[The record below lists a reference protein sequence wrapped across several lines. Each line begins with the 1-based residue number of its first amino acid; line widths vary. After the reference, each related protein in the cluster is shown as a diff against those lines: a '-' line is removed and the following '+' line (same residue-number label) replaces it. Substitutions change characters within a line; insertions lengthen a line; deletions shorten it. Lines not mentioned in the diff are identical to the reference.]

1 MDSPLVKAPQ
11 ISPTSNPL
19 LADWNTPY
27 GLPPFA
33 EMSAEDFVPA
43 FSVALKAHRDELDAI
58 ANNPGDATFE
68 NTLIALDRAGRL
80 LNRIELAF
88 DNLTASETS
97 PALQTAEREMAAPL
111 AAHGNAIYM
120 NAKLFKRID
129 ALFQHRQSLNLNAEE
144 LRMLERVHTD
154 FVRAGARLAPA
165 EQKRYAE
172 LIEQLA
178 VLTTQFSQNVLA
190 DEARFQLVL
199 KTDDDLL
206 GLPESLRTSA
216 KQAAIERG
224 LADVYVI
231 TLSRSLVMP
240 FLTMSDRRDLREIA
254 YKAWAQR
261 GEHAGSHDNRAIAAN
276 IIKLRL
282 EQANLQGYKNY
293 AEFSVADN
301 MAATPAAVDDLLMK
315 VWDRAKPKALLERDA
330 LQAMATSLGH
340 EINIE
345 AWDWRYYAEKVR
357 KARYDFDESAVKPY
371 FSLDRM
377 VEALFDC
384 AHRLFGITMVLK
396 PEIKAYH
403 PDVKVYEVM
412 NKHKKLI
419 GVFLH
424 DNFARSTK
432 RGGAWMNLYR
442 YQSGIEYGT
451 APCTLPIV
459 VNNNNFAK
467 GGDES
472 AGGQPTLLSFDDART
487 LFHEFGHGLHGL
499 LSNVEYERLSGT
511 RVLRD
516 FVELPSQL
524 LEHWLSEP
532 QVLKQHARHIETG
545 EAISDEILARLQAA
559 RKFNQGFETVE
570 FVSSALVDMALHGI
584 TDADQIDITTFEAT
598 QLARIGMPREISM
611 RHRLPHFNHLFSSP
625 AYAAGYYVYLW
636 AEVLDADGYQT
647 FVEAGNPF
655 DPATANRL
663 LTYIYSSGN
672 SLPPMKAYEAFRGR
686 APTAEAMLKKK
697 GLIEA

>member
-1 MDSPLVKAPQ
+1 MDTL
-11 ISPTSNPL
+11 INTTNPL
-19 LADWNTPY
+19 LQPWNTPY
-27 GLPPFA
+27 GLPPFGQF
-33 EMSAEDFVPA
+33 SAEDFVPA
-43 FSVALKAHRDELDAI
+43 FSVALKAHRDELDSI
-58 ANNPGDATFE
+58 ANNPETATFD
-68 NTLIALDRAGRL
+68 NTVVAFDRSGRL
-80 LNRIELAF
+80 LNRIELTF

-97 PALQTAEREMAAPL
+97 PALQAAEREMAAPL

-120 NAKLFKRID
+120 NSALFKRMD
-129 ALFQHRQSLNLNAEE
+129 ALFQIRHSLGLNSEE
-144 LRMLERVHTD
+144 LRLLERIHND
-154 FVRAGARLAPA
+154 FVRAGAKLASA
-165 EQKRYAE
+165 AQQRYAA

-178 VLTTQFSQNVLA
+178 VLMTQFSQNVLA
-190 DEARFQLVL
+190 DEASFQLVL

-224 LADVYVI
+224 LPDAYVI

-254 YKAWAQR
+254 GNAWAQR
-261 GEHAGSHDNRAIAAN
+261 GEHAGSHDNRAIAAK

-282 EQANLQGYKNY
+282 EQAVLQGYKSY
-293 AEFSVADN
+293 ADYAVADN

-330 LQAMATSLGH
+330 LQAMAASLGH
-340 EINIE
+340 DIKIE

-377 VEALFDC
+377 VDALFDC

-396 PEIKAYH
+396 PEIKTYH
-403 PDVKVYEVM
+403 PDVHVYEVL

-424 DNFARSTK
+424 DNFARATK
-432 RGGAWMNLYR
+432 RGGAWMNSYR
-442 YQSGIEYGT
+442 LQSGIATGT
-451 APCTLPIV
+451 EPCTLPIV

-467 GGDES
+467 GAENE
-472 AGGQPTLLSFDDART
+472 PTLLSFDDART

-532 QVLKQHARHIETG
+532 TVLKQHARHIETN
-545 EAISDEILARLQAA
+545 APITDEILARLQAA
-559 RKFNQGFETVE
+559 RKFNQGFETAE
-570 FVSSALVDMALHGI
+570 FVASAVVDMALHGL
-584 TDADQIDITTFEAT
+584 TETGAEADGIDISAFEAA
-598 QLARIGMPREISM
+598 QLKRIGMPSEISM
-611 RHRLPHFNHLFSSP
+611 RHRLPHFNHLFSSS

-655 DPATANRL
+655 DPAAANRL
-663 LTYIYSSGN
+663 LKYIYSSGN
-672 SLPPMKAYEAFRGR
+672 SLPPMQAYEAFRGR
-686 APTAEAMLKKK
+686 APTVEAMLKKK
-697 GLIEA
+697 GLVEA

>member
-1 MDSPLVKAPQ
+1 MDS
-11 ISPTSNPL
+11 SPIVNPL
-19 LADWNTPY
+19 IANWNTPY
-27 GLPPFA
+27 GLPPFGHF
-33 EMSAEDFVPA
+33 SAGDFVPA

-58 ANNPGDATFE
+58 ASNPAAATFE
-68 NTLIALDRAGRL
+68 NTLVAFDRSGRL
-80 LNRIELAF
+80 LNRIDLVFE
-88 DNLTASETS
+88 NLTASETS
-97 PALQTAEREMAAPL
+97 PALQAAEREMATPL

-120 NAKLFKRID
+120 NAPLFARID
-129 ALFQHRQSLNLNAEE
+129 ALFQIRQSLGLNGEE
-144 LRMLERVHTD
+144 LRLLERVHTD
-154 FVRAGARLAPA
+154 FVRAGAKLAPA
-165 EQKRYAE
+165 AQTRYAE

-190 DEARFQLVL
+190 DEASFQLVL
-199 KTDDDLL
+199 KTDHELA
-206 GLPESLRTSA
+206 GLPESLRASA

-224 LADVYVI
+224 LPEAHVV

-240 FLTMSDRRDLREIA
+240 FLTTSDRRDLREIA

-261 GEHAGSHDNRAIAAN
+261 GEHAGSHDNRATAAK

-282 EQANLQGYKNY
+282 EQATLQGYKNY
-293 AEFSVADN
+293 AEYSVADN
-301 MAATPAAVDDLLMK
+301 MAATPNAVDDLLMK
-315 VWDRAKPKALLERDA
+315 VWERAKPKALLERDA

-340 EINIE
+340 KIKIE
-345 AWDWRYYAEKVR
+345 AWDWRYYAENVR

-384 AHRLFGITMVLK
+384 ANRLFGITMVLK
-396 PEIKAYH
+396 PEIKTYH
-403 PDVKVYEVM
+403 PDVKVYEVL
-412 NKHKKLI
+412 NKNKKLI

-424 DNFARSTK
+424 DNFARATK

-442 YQSGIEYGT
+442 YQSGIANGSE
-451 APCTLPIV
+451 PCTLPIV

-467 GGDES
+467 GAEN
-472 AGGQPTLLSFDDART
+472 QPTLLSFDDART

-499 LSNVEYERLSGT
+499 LSNVEYERLGGT

-524 LEHWLSEP
+524 FEHWLSEP
-532 QVLKQHARHIETG
+532 QVLKQHARHIETN
-545 EAISDEILARLQAA
+545 EPIIDEILARLQAA

-570 FVSSALVDMALHGI
+570 FVSSALVDMALHAT
-584 TDADQIDITTFEAT
+584 TDAANIDISAFEAA
-598 QLARIGMPREISM
+598 QLKRIGMPSEISM

-636 AEVLDADGYQT
+636 AEVLDADGYQA

-655 DPATANRL
+655 DPAIAQRL
-663 LTYIYSSGN
+663 LKYIYSSGN
-672 SLPPMKAYEAFRGR
+672 TIPPMQAYAAFRGR
-686 APTAEAMLKKK
+686 APTVDAMLKKK
-697 GLIEA
+697 GLVEA